1 MKPFLVLFFF
11 LFLFTMAHPYLSRC
25 RSSTWFI
32 SKWDARQSQIHT
44 IRGLFTLLASPERK
58 NFVGLVGQRVWFRAF
73 SVKQKK
79 PFWIILQTSRAAWFS
94 LCPRQD
100 RVLTDAAFLL
110 WALGTLFSDSGAFH
124 LGPQNPPGQ
133 PALSPGCF
141 RKKTWRHIQSQLL
154 SQKRSNNSQINRCS
168 VSWNPLTDTLFSLGF
183 LIYTRFRT
191 PLTRSK
197 VHQRFEDIYKVPKG
211 IRWIRVRELRFWYP
225 YTCSPSVLEA
235 TQNPKQQLYLL
246 RQQSGLMYFRNI
258 SSQPHENHTQ
268 CLERNTQKWR
278 PHWLVR

>member
-1 MKPFLVLFFF
+1 MLSVLKP
-11 LFLFTMAHPYLSRC
+11 
-25 RSSTWFI
+25 
-32 SKWDARQSQIHT
+32 
-44 IRGLFTLLASPERK
+44 
-58 NFVGLVGQRVWFRAF
+58 
-73 SVKQKK
+73 
-79 PFWIILQTSRAAWFS
+79 
-94 LCPRQD
+94 
-100 RVLTDAAFLL
+100 
-110 WALGTLFSDSGAFH
+110 
-124 LGPQNPPGQ
+124 
-133 PALSPGCF
+133 
-141 RKKTWRHIQSQLL
+141 
-154 SQKRSNNSQINRCS
+154 
-168 VSWNPLTDTLFSLGF
+168 TDTLFSLGF

-278 PHWLVR
+278 PNSGWWDDKWLLFFNFKVGDKINFLRFEIRFKYFLTIREDNPWGQFQSQCNLDEAFQVSRRTLSTMSPYWPLAWMVLDPIMMLCKCSTLKL

>member
-1 MKPFLVLFFF
+1 
-11 LFLFTMAHPYLSRC
+11 MAHPYLSRC

-58 NFVGLVGQRVWFRAF
+58 NFVGLVGQRVWFGAF

-79 PFWIILQTSRAAWFS
+79 SFWIILQTSCTAWFS
-94 LCPRQD
+94 LCPWQD
-100 RVLTDAAFLL
+100 QVLTDAAFLL
-110 WALGTLFSDSGAFH
+110 RALGTLLSDSGAFH

-278 PHWLVR
+278 PHSGWCDNK